1 MARTSVSKI
10 KRFWQDVMEDESVN
24 VQYRLKASELVLKTE
39 EDTKR
44 EEKEVVIISGEDK
57 LED

>member
-1 MARTSVSKI
+1 MAKASVSKI
-10 KRFWQDVMEDESVN
+10 KKFWQEVMEDESVN

-39 EDTKR
+39 EDTRSERKD
-44 EEKEVVIISGEDK
+44 VVIISGEDK